1 MIGARPLSLS
11 NPAQWL
17 QIVAAIVF
25 AAALAVVLVLGMGR
39 ANQLQAVTATLQLAS
54 ELSAKPQT
62 VRADLTL
69 IQRELETTAYLGD
82 ALRALATLRAAND
95 HSFDAIATNLRN
107 AGLLDDSDVANTL
120 GSARAS
126 WHGLDQA
133 LQELERDGTTGL
145 YTDTPT
151 GSELSATGKAAKTLI
166 DHVLATETHNL
177 QNMSSSLSRLGVTLQ
192 TEVDESGRNLRA
204 LLLAGSTIAVV
215 LLALMLYYA
224 WRYRQSA
231 QAVQVAQR
239 QVTNILGTVRE
250 GLFLVGRDLTIG
262 EICSDSLRDLLRT
275 EVPAGSHFRDVLAPL
290 VDEKT
295 LTAALKFLGLLWKE
309 KVHEDLI
316 ESVNPLSQIEA
327 SFGNPRGGTD
337 LRYLAFSFRRVRAA
351 TGDDSVLGVVADITD
366 RVLLARE
373 LEQVRA
379 DSGSQAALLLQLL
392 RADQEQ
398 LQLFTVSAD
407 VALRKSNAMLTAP
420 GIEQQD
426 LKHKLNG
433 VFRELHAIKGEAAA
447 LALSTF
453 AQRIHAIEDMLQSLR
468 TRTALSGNDFVPI
481 VVKLDELINH
491 LAQMQ
496 SLQERVLALRSR
508 RSPASAPGASAGAEP
523 AEDPE
528 DSHRITTVL
537 PASAPPAPPAPPAPA
552 ARATGTRAAA
562 DRSASGSVPAA
573 AAALEDGL
581 RVLTEQTAKAMGS
594 MALLRTDGLERV
606 PPHYVALVRN
616 ICIQMIRNAVAHGI
630 EPPEERRRCG
640 KPEQGTVQIS
650 FIEDSPEADA
660 GYRLTIED
668 DGQGLKYEGIV
679 DKALRS
685 GMVTPQQAASLDRS
699 AVFRIIFQPGFS
711 TTEEITEHA
720 GRGVGL
726 DAVSTLVR
734 EHGGKIGVSTMT
746 GRYTR
751 FRVMLPRVQRIG
763 ASSAA

>member
-1 MIGARPLSLS
+1 MIGSRPLSLS

-17 QIVAAIVF
+17 QIVAAIVV
-25 AAALAVVLVLGMGR
+25 AAALTAVLVLGIER
-39 ANQLQAVTATLQLAS
+39 ADQLQAATATLRLAS

-62 VRADLTL
+62 IRADLTL

-82 ALRALATLRAAND
+82 ALRSLAQLRAAND
-95 HSFDAIATNLRN
+95 SAFHAIQNNLRN
-107 AGLLDDSDVANTL
+107 AGLLADADVA
-120 GSARAS
+120 SALSVSRSS
-126 WHGLDQA
+126 WHSLDQA
-133 LQELERDGTTGL
+133 LQELEHDGSSGL
-145 YTDTPT
+145 YSDTPT
-151 GSELSATGKAAKTLI
+151 GSELSATGKAAKALI
-166 DHVLATETHNL
+166 DRLLASETKNL
-177 QNMSSSLSRLGVTLQ
+177 DDMSSGLVRLGSMLQ
-192 TEVDESGRNLRA
+192 IEVDENGRNLRT
-204 LLLAGSTIAVV
+204 LLLAGSSIAAV

-224 WRYRQSA
+224 WRWRQSA
-231 QAVQVAQR
+231 QAARVAQR

-250 GLFLVGRDLTIG
+250 GLFLIGRDLTVG
-262 EICSDSLRDLLRT
+262 EICSDSLRDLLRV
-275 EVPAGSHFRDVLAPL
+275 EVPPGSQFRDLLAPL

-327 SFGNPRGGTD
+327 SFPNPRGGTD
-337 LRYLAFSFRRVRAA
+337 VRYLAFSFRRVRAA

-426 LKHKLNG
+426 LKNKLNG

-447 LALSTF
+447 LGLTTF
-453 AQRIHAIEDMLQSLR
+453 AQRIHLIEDMLQGLR
-468 TRTALSGNDFVPI
+468 TRSALSGNDFVPV

-491 LAQMQ
+491 LGQMQ
-496 SLQERVLALRSR
+496 SLQERVLALRTR
-508 RSPASAPGASAGAEP
+508 RAASGATGPEGAQ
-523 AEDPE
+523 DPE

-537 PASAPPAPPAPPAPA
+537 PA
-552 ARATGTRAAA
+552 AT
-562 DRSASGSVPAA
+562 ASPAA
-573 AAALEDGL
+573 ARTPAPQRALPGGSSAAVASLEEAL
-581 RVLTEQTAKAMGS
+581 RVLAEQTAKAVS
-594 MALLRTDGLERV
+594 CAVQLRTAGLERV
-606 PPHYVALVRN
+606 PAQYALVVRN
-616 ICIQMIRNAVAHGI
+616 ICIQMIRNSVVHGI
-630 EPPEERRRCG
+630 EGPEERRALG
-640 KPEQGTVQIS
+640 KPEHGVVQIS
-650 FIEDSPEADA
+650 FAEEGPESDG

-668 DGQGLKYEGIV
+668 DGRGLRYEGIV

-685 GMVTPQQAASLDRS
+685 GMVSPQQAATLDRS
-699 AVFRIIFQPGFS
+699 AVYRMIFQPGFS

-734 EHGGKIGVSTMT
+734 EHGGKIGVSTMS

-751 FRVMLPRVQRIG
+751 FRVMLPRIQSVG

>member
-1 MIGARPLSLS
+1 MIGSRPLSLS

-25 AAALAVVLVLGMGR
+25 AAALTVVLVLGIER
-39 ANQLQAVTATLQLAS
+39 ADQLQAATATLQVAS

-62 VRADLTL
+62 IRADLTL

-82 ALRALATLRAAND
+82 ALHSLAALRAANNS
-95 HSFDAIATNLRN
+95 SFNAIQTNLRN
-107 AGLLDDSDVANTL
+107 ADLLADDDVA
-120 GSARAS
+120 SALADSRRG
-126 WHGLDQA
+126 WQGLNQA
-133 LQELERDGTTGL
+133 LQELEHDGSSGF
-145 YTDTPT
+145 YTDTPS
-151 GSELSATGKAAKTLI
+151 GSELSATGKAAKALI
-166 DHVLATETHNL
+166 DHVLATQTGNL
-177 QNMSSSLSRLGVTLQ
+177 RSMSNGLIRLGTMLQ
-192 TEVDESGRNLRA
+192 TDVDEIGRSLRT
-204 LLLAGSTIAVV
+204 LLLAGSTIAAV

-224 WRYRQSA
+224 WRWRQSA
-231 QAVQVAQR
+231 QAARLAQR
-239 QVTNILGTVRE
+239 QVSNILGTVRE
-250 GLFLVGRDLTIG
+250 GLFLVARDLTIG
-262 EICSDSLRDLLRT
+262 EICSESLRDLLRI

-327 SFGNPRGGTD
+327 TFTNPRGGTD
-337 LRYLAFSFRRVRAA
+337 VRYLAFSFRRVRAA

-366 RVLLARE
+366 RVLLGRE

-426 LKHKLNG
+426 LKHKVNG

-453 AQRIHAIEDMLQSLR
+453 AQRIHLIEDMLQSLR
-468 TRTALSGNDFVPI
+468 TRTTLSGNDFVPI
-481 VVKLDELINH
+481 VVRLDELINH

-496 SLQERVLALRSR
+496 SLQERVLALRAR
-508 RSPASAPGASAGAEP
+508 RSPASDSGAERV
-523 AEDPE
+523 EDPE

-537 PASAPPAPPAPPAPA
+537 PAATRAPSAYVLRRRAWRCRSPRERLLAPA
-552 ARATGTRAAA
+552 AT
-562 DRSASGSVPAA
+562 V
-573 AAALEDGL
+573 LEDAL
-581 RVLTEQTAKAMGS
+581 RVLTEQTANAVGC
-594 MALLRTDGLERV
+594 MAQLRTDGLERV
-606 PPHYVALVRN
+606 PPHYAALVRN

-640 KPEQGTVQIS
+640 KPEQGIVQIS
-650 FIEDSPEADA
+650 FIEERPEQDG

-685 GMVTPQQAASLDRS
+685 GIVSPQQAASLDRS
-699 AVFRIIFQPGFS
+699 AVFRMIFQPGFS

-751 FRVMLPRVQRIG
+751 FRVMLPRVQRSG
-763 ASSAA
+763 ATSAA

>member
-1 MIGARPLSLS
+1 MIGLRPLSLS

-25 AAALAVVLVLGMGR
+25 AAALTVVLVLGMQR
-39 ANQLQAVTATLQLAS
+39 ADQLQAATATLQLAS

-62 VRADLTL
+62 IRADLTL

-82 ALRALATLRAAND
+82 ALRSLAMLRAANN
-95 HSFDAIATNLRN
+95 DAFNSIQNNLRN
-107 AGLLDDSDVANTL
+107 AGLLADNDVA
-120 GSARAS
+120 SALSAS
-126 WHGLDQA
+126 RRSWQGLDQA
-133 LQELERDGTTGL
+133 LQELEHDGTTGL

-151 GSELSATGKAAKTLI
+151 GSELSATGKAAKALI
-166 DHVLATETHNL
+166 DHVLATETQNL
-177 QNMSSSLSRLGVTLQ
+177 RSMSSDLTRLGSMLQ
-192 TEVDESGRNLRA
+192 IEVEENGRNLRA
-204 LLLAGSTIAVV
+204 LLLAGSTIAAV

-224 WRYRQSA
+224 WRWRQSA
-231 QAVQVAQR
+231 QAAQLAQR

-250 GLFLVGRDLTIG
+250 GLFLIGRDLTVG
-262 EICSDSLRDLLRT
+262 EICSDSLRDLLRV

-327 SFGNPRGGTD
+327 TFANARGGTD
-337 LRYLAFSFRRVRAA
+337 VRYLAFSFRRVRAEA
-351 TGDDSVLGVVADITD
+351 RDESVLGVVSDITD

-398 LQLFTVSAD
+398 LQLFTASAD

-426 LKHKLNG
+426 LKNKLNG
-433 VFRELHAIKGEAAA
+433 VFRELHSIKGEAAA
-447 LALSTF
+447 LALNTF
-453 AQRIHAIEDMLQSLR
+453 VQRIHVIEDMLQSLR
-468 TRTALSGNDFVPI
+468 TRSALSGNDFVPI
-481 VVKLDELINH
+481 VVKLDEFINH

-496 SLQERVLALRSR
+496 ALQERVLALRSR
-508 RSPASAPGASAGAEP
+508 RPAGAAAAGT

-528 DSHRITTVL
+528 DSHRITTVV
-537 PASAPPAPPAPPAPA
+537 PATTQAPVAARAAPPA
-552 ARATGTRAAA
+552 RGTA
-562 DRSASGSVPAA
+562 DRPAGGSLPPAA
-573 AAALEDGL
+573 AVLEEAL
-581 RVLTEQTAKAMGS
+581 RVLTEQTAKAVGCTV
-594 MALLRTDGLERV
+594 ALRTSGLERV
-606 PPHYVALVRN
+606 PLQYAGAVRN
-616 ICIQMIRNAVAHGI
+616 ICIQMIRNAVVHGI
-630 EPPEERRRCG
+630 ERPEERKGLG
-640 KPEQGTVQIS
+640 KPEQGLVQIT
-650 FIEDSPEADA
+650 FAEESPESDG

-699 AVFRIIFQPGFS
+699 AVYRMIFQPGFS
-711 TTEEITEHA
+711 TTEEISEHA

-726 DAVSTLVR
+726 DAVSALVR
-734 EHGGKIGVSTMT
+734 EHGGKIGVSTVS

-751 FRVMLPRVQRIG
+751 FRVMLPRVQSMG
-763 ASSAA
+763 ATSAA

>member
-1 MIGARPLSLS
+1 MIGSRALTLS

-25 AAALAVVLVLGMGR
+25 AAALTVVLVLGMER
-39 ANQLQAVTATLQLAS
+39 ADQLQAATATLQLAS
-54 ELSAKPQT
+54 ELSARPQT
-62 VRADLTL
+62 IRAELTL

-82 ALRALATLRAAND
+82 SLRTLAMLRASSN
-95 HSFDAIATNLRN
+95 HSFNAIQSNLRN
-107 AGLLDDSDVANTL
+107 AALLADPDVTSAL
-120 GSARAS
+120 ISARGS
-126 WHGLDQA
+126 WQSIDQA
-133 LQELERDGTTGL
+133 LQELERDGSSGL
-145 YTDTPT
+145 YSDTPS
-151 GSELSATGKAAKTLI
+151 GSELSANGKAAKTLI
-166 DHVLATETHNL
+166 DRVLATET
-177 QNMSSSLSRLGVTLQ
+177 QNMQGMSSGLTRLGSMLQ
-192 TEVDESGRNLRA
+192 AEVDENGRNLRA
-204 LLLAGSTIAVV
+204 LLLTGSTIAAV

-224 WRYRQSA
+224 WRWRQSA
-231 QAVQVAQR
+231 LAARFAQR

-250 GLFLVGRDLTIG
+250 GLFLVGRDLKVG
-262 EICSDSLRDLLRT
+262 EICSDSLRQLLRVD
-275 EVPAGSHFRDVLAPL
+275 VPAGCDFRDVLAPL

-327 SFGNPRGGTD
+327 SFPNVRGGVD
-337 LRYLAFSFRRVRAA
+337 VRYLAFSFRRVRAA
-351 TGDDSVLGVVADITD
+351 VGDDSVLGVVADITD

-426 LKHKLNG
+426 LKDKLNG
-433 VFRELHAIKGEAAA
+433 VFRELHAVKGEAAA
-447 LALSTF
+447 LALTTF
-453 AQRIHAIEDMLQSLR
+453 AQRIHLIEDMLQALRKRASL
-468 TRTALSGNDFVPI
+468 TGNDFVPI

-491 LAQMQ
+491 LAQLQ

-508 RSPASAPGASAGAEP
+508 RTASAASAEEAHDE
-523 AEDPE
+523 E

-537 PASAPPAPPAPPAPA
+537 TPAQSPAQSQAQAQAPARTSARRAALAPA
-552 ARATGTRAAA
+552 A
-562 DRSASGSVPAA
+562 SGSSPAA
-573 AAALEDGL
+573 GCALDDVL
-581 RVLTEQTAKAMGS
+581 RVLSSETAKALGR
-594 MALLRTDGLERV
+594 AVQLQTAGLERV
-606 PPHYVALVRN
+606 PPCYAAAVRN
-616 ICIQMIRNAVAHGI
+616 ICIQMIRNAIAHGI
-630 EPPEERRRCG
+630 EAPEERRRRG
-640 KPEQGTVQIS
+640 KPEQGTIQIT
-650 FIEDSPEADA
+650 FAEEGPESDA
-660 GYRLTIED
+660 GYRLTVED
-668 DGQGLKYEGIV
+668 DGDGLRYEGIV
-679 DKALRS
+679 DKALRA
-685 GMVTPQQAASLDRS
+685 GMVSPQQAAALDRS
-699 AVFRIIFQPGFS
+699 AVFRMIFQPGFS
-711 TTEEITEHA
+711 TTEEISEHA

-751 FRVMLPRVQRIG
+751 FRVMLPRVQSIA

>member
-1 MIGARPLSLS
+1 MIGSRPLSLS

-25 AAALAVVLVLGMGR
+25 AAALTVVLVLGMQR
-39 ANQLQAVTATLQLAS
+39 ADQLQAATATLQLAS

-62 VRADLTL
+62 IRADLTL

-82 ALRALATLRAAND
+82 ALRTLSMLRAANN
-95 HSFDAIATNLRN
+95 HSFNAIQSNLRN
-107 AGLLDDSDVANTL
+107 AGLLDDADV
-120 GSARAS
+120 SAAFRDARGAWQS
-126 WHGLDQA
+126 LDQA
-133 LQELERDGTTGL
+133 LQELEHDGSSGL
-145 YTDTPT
+145 YSDTPS
-151 GSELSATGKAAKTLI
+151 GSELSATGKAAKALI
-166 DHVLATETHNL
+166 DRLLATQTQNL
-177 QNMSSSLSRLGVTLQ
+177 QNMSSGLVRLGSILQ
-192 TEVDESGRNLRA
+192 TQVDENGRNLRT
-204 LLLAGSTIAVV
+204 LLLAGSTIAAV

-224 WRYRQSA
+224 WRWRQSA
-231 QAVQVAQR
+231 LAARVAQR

-250 GLFLVGRDLTIG
+250 GLFLIGRDLTVG
-262 EICSDSLRDLLRT
+262 EICSDSLRDLLRV

-316 ESVNPLSQIEA
+316 ESVNPLSQIQA
-327 SFGNPRGGTD
+327 SFPNARGGTD
-337 LRYLAFSFRRVRAA
+337 VRYLAFSFRRVRAA

-426 LKHKLNG
+426 LKNKLNG

-447 LALSTF
+447 LALSSF
-453 AQRIHAIEDMLQSLR
+453 AQRIHTIEDMLQALR

-491 LAQMQ
+491 LGQMQ

-508 RSPASAPGASAGAEP
+508 RPAPEASGAEE
-523 AEDPE
+523 AEAGEDP
-528 DSHRITTVL
+528 HRITTVL
-537 PASAPPAPPAPPAPA
+537 PVAAQSAGPPARSAG
-552 ARATGTRAAA
+552 ARAPLDRSGGGAGSAAA
-562 DRSASGSVPAA
+562 MLEE
-573 AAALEDGL
+573 ALRL
-581 RVLTEQTAKAMGS
+581 LTEQTAKAVGC
-594 MALLRTDGLERV
+594 AVQLRTEGLERV
-606 PPHYVALVRN
+606 PPSYALVVRN

-640 KPEQGTVQIS
+640 KPEQGVVQIS
-650 FIEDSPEADA
+650 FAEDSPEAEGG

-668 DGQGLKYEGIV
+668 DGRGLRYEGIV

-699 AVFRIIFQPGFS
+699 AVYRMIFQPGFS
-711 TTEEITEHA
+711 TTEQVSEHA

-734 EHGGKIGVSTMT
+734 EHGGKIGVSTVN

-751 FRVMLPRVQRIG
+751 FRVMLPRVQSIG

>member
-1 MIGARPLSLS
+1 MIGLRPLSLS
-11 NPAQWL
+11 NPGQWL
-17 QIVAAIVF
+17 QIVASIVF
-25 AAALAVVLVLGMGR
+25 AAALTVVLVLGMKR
-39 ANQLQAVTATLQLAS
+39 ADQLQAATATLQLAS

-62 VRADLTL
+62 IRADLTL

-82 ALRALATLRAAND
+82 ALRSLAMLRMANN
-95 HSFDAIATNLRN
+95 DAFNSIQNNLRN
-107 AGLLDDSDVANTL
+107 AGLLADNDVA
-120 GSARAS
+120 SALRAS
-126 WHGLDQA
+126 RRSWQGLNQA
-133 LQELERDGTTGL
+133 LQELEHDGSSGL

-151 GSELSATGKAAKTLI
+151 GSELSATGKAAKALI
-166 DHVLATETHNL
+166 DHVLATETQNL
-177 QNMSSSLSRLGVTLQ
+177 RSMSTDLTRLGSMLQ
-192 TEVDESGRNLRA
+192 IEVDENGRNLRA
-204 LLLAGSTIAVV
+204 LLLAGSTIAAV

-224 WRYRQSA
+224 WRWRQSA
-231 QAVQVAQR
+231 QAARLAQR

-250 GLFLVGRDLTIG
+250 GLFLIGRDLTVG
-262 EICSDSLRDLLRT
+262 EICSNSLRDLLRV
-275 EVPAGSHFRDVLAPL
+275 EVPAGIHFRDVLAPL

-327 SFGNPRGGTD
+327 TFSNARGGTD
-337 LRYLAFSFRRVRAA
+337 VRYLAFSFRRVRAEA
-351 TGDDSVLGVVADITD
+351 RDESVLGVVADITD

-398 LQLFTVSAD
+398 LQLFTASAD

-426 LKHKLNG
+426 LKNKLNG
-433 VFRELHAIKGEAAA
+433 VFRELHSIKGEAAA
-447 LALSTF
+447 LSLGTF
-453 AQRIHAIEDMLQSLR
+453 VQRIHVIEDMLQSLR
-468 TRTALSGNDFVPI
+468 TRSTLSGNDFVPI
-481 VVKLDELINH
+481 VVKLDEFINH

-496 SLQERVLALRSR
+496 SMQERVLALRSR
-508 RSPASAPGASAGAEP
+508 RPAASAAEAGT

-528 DSHRITTVL
+528 DSHRITTVV
-537 PASAPPAPPAPPAPA
+537 PATTQAPIAVRAAPPA
-552 ARATGTRAAA
+552 RGAA
-562 DRSASGSVPAA
+562 DRPAGGSLHPAA
-573 AAALEDGL
+573 TVLEEAL
-581 RVLTEQTAKAMGS
+581 RVLTEQTARAVGCTVV
-594 MALLRTDGLERV
+594 LRTAGLDRV
-606 PPHYVALVRN
+606 PLQYAVVVRN
-616 ICIQMIRNAVAHGI
+616 ICIQMIRNAVVHGI
-630 EPPEERRRCG
+630 ERPEERKGLG
-640 KPEQGTVQIS
+640 KPEQGIVQIS
-650 FIEDSPEADA
+650 FAEESPESDG

-699 AVFRIIFQPGFS
+699 AVYRMIFQPGFS
-711 TTEEITEHA
+711 TTEEISEHA

-734 EHGGKIGVSTMT
+734 EHGGKIGVSTVS

-751 FRVMLPRVQRIG
+751 FRVMLPRVPSMG
-763 ASSAA
+763 ATSAA